1 MKDIEQILRDNRP
14 EIPDEG
20 AFLIETN
27 ARLSQVEGIKSEV
40 DAQKRRWRKALFA
53 ALVAG
58 LVVGTLI
65 TLLVVFYPA
74 ASLAANQ
81 SAISNAIQTLKDY
94 ELFLLIPVAGCAIAL
109 GLLSMNRKKEVW

>member
-1 MKDIEQILRDNRP
+1 MKDIEQILREGKP
-14 EIPDEG
+14 ELPDEG

-40 DAQKRRWRKALFA
+40 DAQKHRWHKALFA

-58 LVVGTLI
+58 IVVGTLI

-74 ASLAANQ
+74 ASLAASQ
-81 SAISNAIQTLKDY
+81 SAIANAIETLKDY
-94 ELFLLIPVAGCAIAL
+94 ELFLLIPIAACAIAL
-109 GLLSMNRKKEVW
+109 GVLSMNRKKEVL